1 MVSIFKSA
9 LDNVELIDINEINEN
24 YIEESILLTQDI
36 DIDDFS
42 FIATSLQFNA
52 PLWTGDKK
60 LIEHLKSKN
69 FELVIDTNSLIEL
82 TERLRK

>member
-1 MVSIFKSA
+1 
-9 LDNVELIDINEINEN
+9 
-24 YIEESILLTQDI
+24 LTQEI
-36 DIDDFS
+36 DIDDYSYIAFS
-42 FIATSLQFNA
+42 LSFNA

-82 TERLRK
+82 IRKAN